1 MWKSGETLNI
11 SIAGNFVTDAMV
23 WAYRASAEPVVLA
36 IINSGGIRASFD
48 RGNITMEDLLISF
61 PFRIELSTSIREVS
75 LLTKPPDGYDIKPTT
90 SGDQ

>member
-1 MWKSGETLNI
+1 
-11 SIAGNFVTDAMV
+11 MV

-61 PFRIELSTSIREVS
+61 PFRNRTGNE
-75 LLTKPPDGYDIKPTT
+75 P
-90 SGDQ
+90 

>member
-1 MWKSGETLNI
+1 
-11 SIAGNFVTDAMV
+11 MV

-61 PFRIELSTSIREVS
+61 PFRIELSTNNRELS
-75 LLTKPPDGYDIKPTT
+75 LLIANQTARWL
-90 SGDQ
+90 